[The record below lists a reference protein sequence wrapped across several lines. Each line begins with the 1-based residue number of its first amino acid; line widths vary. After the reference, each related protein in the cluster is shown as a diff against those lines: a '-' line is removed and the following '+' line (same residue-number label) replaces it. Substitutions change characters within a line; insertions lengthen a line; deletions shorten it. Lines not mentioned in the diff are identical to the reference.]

1 MKPRLRHYVSQI
13 TTEQDDKA
21 SGLLHKQGK
30 LEALIRLLDG
40 VNSWAQLG
48 GR

>member
-21 SGLLHKQGK
+21 AGLLHKQGK